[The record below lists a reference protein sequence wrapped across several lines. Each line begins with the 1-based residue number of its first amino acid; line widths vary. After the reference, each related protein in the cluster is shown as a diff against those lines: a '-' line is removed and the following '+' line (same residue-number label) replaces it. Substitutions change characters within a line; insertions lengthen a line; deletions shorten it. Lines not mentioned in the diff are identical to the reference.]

1 MPKSRGYI
9 SWKGLIQETS
19 PGLNLE
25 KFARVSKNLRKFS
38 LSEWQ
43 FIRPTTKQRNDFVR
57 PAETAGFG
65 PWYRDIQKL
74 YVHKT
79 SWSSWD
85 WQVSKILYISQEYHP
100 ARETSLYDA
109 PTMDLIPFGTDFWLQ
124 IFHHNSLNIS
134 KEEHTGIQQAKC

>member
-1 MPKSRGYI
+1 MRKSPGDV

-43 FIRPTTKQRNDFVR
+43 FIAPMTKQRNVFFR

-65 PWYRDIQKL
+65 PRHRVIIK
-74 YVHKT
+74 
-79 SWSSWD
+79 
-85 WQVSKILYISQEYHP
+85 
-100 ARETSLYDA
+100 ETA
-109 PTMDLIPFGTDFWLQ
+109 DLCVVLSIGKP
-124 IFHHNSLNIS
+124 
-134 KEEHTGIQQAKC
+134 

>member
-1 MPKSRGYI
+1 LGNWEIFGFSNFHRSNLLDNIPVPKSPGDI

-43 FIRPTTKQRNDFVR
+43 FIRQTTKQRNVFVR

-65 PWYRDIQKL
+65 PWHMDIL
-74 YVHKT
+74 AIGRIVGNWEGLSVNWKT
-79 SWSSWD
+79 QNPNPIGNWT
-85 WQVSKILYISQEYHP
+85 LE
-100 ARETSLYDA
+100 
-109 PTMDLIPFGTDFWLQ
+109 
-124 IFHHNSLNIS
+124 N
-134 KEEHTGIQQAKC
+134 